1 MDLGSNS
8 ISLRRTHSD
17 SDENGSYT
25 FEHLEGVVAKLAD
38 SRRKLQVDNGNLRSQ
53 LRDQTERVQ
62 GLEDRLLE
70 ANQRRQDAL
79 KRIDDLIARLDQI
92 DSQFEAV
99 EPTGPNLGGSKQAN

>member
-1 MDLGSNS
+1 M
-8 ISLRRTHSD
+8 RRTHSD

-25 FEHLEGVVAKLAD
+25 FEHLEGVVAELAD
-38 SRRKLQVDNGNLRSQ
+38 SRRKLQVDNGNLRSR
-53 LRDQTERVQ
+53 LRDQTERLQ
-62 GLEDRLLE
+62 GLEERLLE

-99 EPTGPNLGGSKQAN
+99 EAVEAVEPTAPNLGGSKQAN